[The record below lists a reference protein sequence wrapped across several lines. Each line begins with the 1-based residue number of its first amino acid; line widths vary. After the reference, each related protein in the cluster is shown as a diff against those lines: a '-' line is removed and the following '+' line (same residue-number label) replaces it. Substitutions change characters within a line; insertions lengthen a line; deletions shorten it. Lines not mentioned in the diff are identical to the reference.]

1 MARESE
7 KLAFCDSSPSFF
19 SGQAQP
25 LEVQTD
31 STHIS
36 KVGQQVEGE
45 EGLHV
50 RGGLGPAR
58 RRASQLWQNAVTC
71 IT

>member
-1 MARESE
+1 MIV
-7 KLAFCDSSPSFF
+7 SS
-19 SGQAQP
+19 P

-58 RRASQLWQNAVTC
+58 RRTSQLWQNAVTC